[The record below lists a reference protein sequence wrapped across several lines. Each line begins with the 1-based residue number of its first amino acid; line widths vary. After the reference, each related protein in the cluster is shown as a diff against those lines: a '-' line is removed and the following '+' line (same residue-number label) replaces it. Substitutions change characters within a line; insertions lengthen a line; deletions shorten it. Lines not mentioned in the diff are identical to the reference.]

1 MRVAPRLEPRSSPR
15 SSSEPQKQKATGP
28 HCLVRVLSP
37 SPGLLMPCGRRGRL
51 AGRVA
56 AGARLRKA
64 AVRPITCSNWR
75 VRTNTR
81 ARAARCARVSC
92 LGPAVAFRARASVRG
107 CAYRAIV
114 PIAMTALENRKAAA
128 PTTHRR
134 AGAGKTS
141 LAPGSCTTAFAHCWV
156 VLLYSCCG
164 GSAEMLLRRL
174 RPARVHSLEPPE

>member
-1 MRVAPRLEPRSSPR
+1 
-15 SSSEPQKQKATGP
+15 
-28 HCLVRVLSP
+28 
-37 SPGLLMPCGRRGRL
+37 MPCGRRGRL

-56 AGARLRKA
+56 ACARLRKA
-64 AVRPITCSNWR
+64 AARPITCSNWR

-81 ARAARCARVSC
+81 AKTRARVRRAALVSRVSC